1 MRLYHRR
8 NEIAIDL
15 SDMDAVAGI
24 DIHFSGNMIAESMLP
39 SDWQLM
45 ANDNRIICIS
55 FGFTNPEI
63 LFNYTGAIKI
73 NGVMVYSRDLKRTG
87 VPIIVEGIDRW
98 TSHKGI
104 FDSDGSSW
112 GDLGQTH
119 EAPLSGVRGAVI
131 VRNNLLTNPDEFFF
145 KDGLPYEGEYHQHQD
160 AQAMTGAEHTEES
173 IEIYRKDEKG
183 KILDLRKGVS
193 LRKLSKIATS
203 LKEEQIPRP
212 PKTREPKTRGR
223 AGTETVGGTTGG
235 GGATGGYGG

>member
-24 DIHFSGNMIAESMLP
+24 DIHFSGNMIADSLLP

-55 FGFTNPEI
+55 FGATNPEI
-63 LFNYTGAIKI
+63 LFNYTGSIKI
-73 NGVMVYSRDLKRTG
+73 NGVMVYGRDLKRTG
-87 VPIIVEGIDRW
+87 VPIVVEGIDRW

-131 VRNNLLTNPDEFFF
+131 VRKNLLTNSNEFFF

-160 AQAMTGAEHTEES
+160 AQAMTGSEHTEES

-193 LRKLSKIATS
+193 LRRLSKIATS
-203 LKEEQIPRP
+203 LKEEEIPRP
-212 PKTREPKTRGR
+212 PKTREPKTGR
-223 AGTETVGGTTGG
+223 DIAREEGATGGTGG
-235 GGATGGYGG
+235 GGTGGY